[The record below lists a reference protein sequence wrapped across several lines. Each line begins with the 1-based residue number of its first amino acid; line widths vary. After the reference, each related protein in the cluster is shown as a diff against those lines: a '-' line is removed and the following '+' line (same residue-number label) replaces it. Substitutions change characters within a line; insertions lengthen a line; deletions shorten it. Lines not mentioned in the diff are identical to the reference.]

1 MQLNHEYVYN
11 VWDWTFRKIGYAVI
25 LGVRY
30 NKLKAYNVLV
40 ELIVQLLKQG
50 YL

>member
-11 VWDWTFRKIGYAVI
+11 EGDWTYHKIGYAVI

-30 NKLKAYNVLV
+30 KSSKACDILV
-40 ELIVQLLKQG
+40 GVVWQLLKQK

>member
-1 MQLNHEYVYN
+1 MQLNHEYIYN
-11 VWDWTFRKIGYAVI
+11 EGDWTFHKIGYAVI

-40 ELIVQLLKQG
+40 ETVVQLLKQG
-50 YL
+50 RL